1 MTDKKN
7 QLLAVKMTVAQHRSL
22 ERKARAEKMSVPDFV
37 RYIAEMPQMNKQ
49 ADENRAIESLLLAR
63 VDQALAKHLDGM
75 KQLLDG

>member
-7 QLLAVKMTVAQHRSL
+7 YLLAVKMTLGQRRSL
-22 ERKARAEKMSVPDFV
+22 ERNARAVQMSVPDFV

-49 ADENRAIESLLLAR
+49 PDENRAVESLILAR